1 MQSDPVES
9 ANTPTP
15 PARAAW
21 PEDDRKAWV
30 ELAYTAGIE
39 TLKAQ
44 REELSGM
51 RQRAITY
58 TSFVIAASGFLVGTG
73 LNRSTGSEQFL
84 PLAIAGTAL
93 FGVLA
98 VALILLVAP
107 ILRYKFSLDSE
118 TLLRWMDGDHT
129 APSRQIALRTL
140 AQKKLP
146 EMRKHNLSRLKV
158 ARFAFGLVL
167 TSGAA
172 ALGCW
177 IWAVWAMA

>member
-1 MQSDPVES
+1 MQSNPLER
-9 ANTPTP
+9 ANTPAP

-21 PEDDRKAWV
+21 PEEDRTAWI
-30 ELAYTAGIE
+30 ELAYAAGIE

-73 LNRSTGSEQFL
+73 LSSSTRSDQFI
-84 PLAIAGTAL
+84 PLAITGTSL
-93 FGVLA
+93 FAVLA
-98 VALILLVAP
+98 LALILLVAP
-107 ILRYKFSLDSE
+107 ILHYEFSLDSE
-118 TLLRWMDGDHT
+118 KLLRWMDGDHT

-140 AQKKLP
+140 ARKKLP
-146 EMRKHNLSRLKV
+146 QMREFNLARLKV

-167 TSGAA
+167 VSGAA

-177 IWAVWAMA
+177 IWAVWAVA